1 MEKANDWKKQIDHWL
16 FSHKPQ
22 DMRNI
27 DMLYDF
33 RSVYGHENLAVEL
46 KKYINKKFKEKK
58 YLKFLYFSEEQS
70 DAAIGFFGQFLF
82 WREK

>member
-1 MEKANDWKKQIDHWL
+1 MASNPLWRKSLSDWKKQIDHWL

-46 KKYINKKFKEKK
+46 KYINKNLKKK
-58 YLKFLYFSEEQS
+58 YLKFYT
-70 DAAIGFFGQFLF
+70 
-82 WREK
+82 